1 MFLQMGT
8 HKLEGTGRGKCQAFS
23 GWHRH
28 LGFWIYISPPS
39 QSGMEGTTWHWVGAD
54 EVPRDGEGV
63 IQPQEGKA
71 ELGDSLLGDLGQV
84 RQWV

>member
-8 HKLEGTGRGKCQAFS
+8 HKLEGTGREKCQAIFWLAQAS
-23 GWHRH
+23 RLLDLH
-28 LGFWIYISPPS
+28 LPAVPKWDGR
-39 QSGMEGTTWHWVGAD
+39 TTWHWVGTD
-54 EVPRDGEGV
+54 EAPSDGEGV